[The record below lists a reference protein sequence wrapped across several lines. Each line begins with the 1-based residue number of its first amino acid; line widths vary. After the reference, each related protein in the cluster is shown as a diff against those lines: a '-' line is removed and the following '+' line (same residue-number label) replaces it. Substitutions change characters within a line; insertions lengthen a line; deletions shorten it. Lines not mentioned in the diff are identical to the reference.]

1 MLHAAA
7 MLTGMFAVWL
17 LWTQRW
23 SSAVEIGVAIGAA
36 ALCVMF
42 LSRFGGIGP
51 AFARM
56 PILLMA
62 GVAHVGAVM
71 RGAVRTIRAALAA
84 DVTLNPALVRVRT
97 RVAGAE
103 GRAALA
109 NLVSAEPGLTV
120 VEIDAEGLL
129 VHVMEEDGVDARDM
143 GRTEARML
151 SAVGEEARS

>member
-7 MLTGMFAVWL
+7 MLTGLLAVWL

-23 SSAVEIGVAIGAA
+23 SGPVEIGVAIGAA

-42 LSRFGGIGP
+42 LLRFGGISSV
-51 AFARM
+51 FARM
-56 PILLMA
+56 PVLLMA
-62 GVAHVGAVM
+62 GVAHAGAVL

-97 RVAGAE
+97 RVASAE

-109 NLVSAEPGLTV
+109 NLITAEPGLAV
-120 VEIDAEGLL
+120 VEIDADGLL
-129 VHVMEEDGVDARDM
+129 VHVMEEDAVDTRDM

-151 SAVGEEARS
+151 AAMGEEGRA